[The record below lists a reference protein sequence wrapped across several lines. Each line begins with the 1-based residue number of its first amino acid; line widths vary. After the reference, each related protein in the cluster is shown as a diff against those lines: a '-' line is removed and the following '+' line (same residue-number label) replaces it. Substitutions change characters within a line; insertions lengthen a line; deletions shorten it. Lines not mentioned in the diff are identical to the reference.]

1 MMVQIIGGALVGADF
16 NTGSMDNDGDVVIA
30 IDPDALVGTK
40 RFIEET
46 TKMAKAIKTAK
57 RLPNVDEIFVPG
69 ERGDKIRKKTLAT
82 GEIEVE
88 DNLLSE
94 LEKFVKS

>member
-1 MMVQIIGGALVGADF
+1 
-16 NTGSMDNDGDVVIA
+16 MDNDGDVIIA
-30 IDPDALVGTK
+30 INPEALIGTK

-46 TKMAKAIKTAK
+46 TKMAKAMKKAK
-57 RLPNVDEIFVPG
+57 KLPGVDEICVPG
-69 ERGDKIRKKTLAT
+69 ERGDKIRAKILET

-94 LEKFVKS
+94 LREVAQS